1 MVSKQASPIPLHSW
15 EVTPCRVLAHS
26 ERQDCLLHVP
36 LSWEQPA
43 VRQDPKELFV
53 CWDVPQEHT
62 HISDSWG
69 CPTAPSQGAPSAPAL
84 QVSVQDQS
92 LCYPCKPHSIDNDT
106 NTLQWHMPV
115 ILGRAESLLGR
126 ARQELCCSLPSE
138 EVLHIPIHRNEQ
150 ITIWIII
157 EVLET
162 RLAGWYT
169 VPLNQLVLLTRQFKS
184 FTGLKYTA
192 CLK

>member
-1 MVSKQASPIPLHSW
+1 MSLSAGSSLQSDRIPRSCLFAGMCHRSTHTSQTAGAVQQPHPKVLHQHQHFRC
-15 EVTPCRVLAHS
+15 PCKTRI
-26 ERQDCLLHVP
+26 
-36 LSWEQPA
+36 
-43 VRQDPKELFV
+43 
-53 CWDVPQEHT
+53 T
-62 HISDSWG
+62 
-69 CPTAPSQGAPSAPAL
+69 
-84 QVSVQDQS
+84 S
-92 LCYPCKPHSIDNDT
+92 LCYPWKPHSIDNDT